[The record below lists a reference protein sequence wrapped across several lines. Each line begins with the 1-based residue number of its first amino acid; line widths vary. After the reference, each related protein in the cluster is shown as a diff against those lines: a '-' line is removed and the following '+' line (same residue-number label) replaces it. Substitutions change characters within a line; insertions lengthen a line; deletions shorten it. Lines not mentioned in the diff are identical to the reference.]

1 MILLKDIRDYIA
13 SLGITED
20 EHCYCGIMPDKKGR
34 SIGTYPL
41 KAGRQPAIPI
51 GGLDNKSYG
60 VKAVSFLIHWDRS
73 PTETEEAA
81 IELFEKLQAA
91 EQIEINGHFIKFIQM
106 SQEEPVPVGTD
117 DNGIFEYAI
126 ECLIYYDRKEG

>member
-13 SLGITED
+13 SLEIAED
-20 EHCYCGIMPDKKGR
+20 ENCYCGIMPDKKDK

-41 KAGRQPAIPI
+41 KTGRAPIVPI
-51 GGLDNKSYG
+51 GGMENKTYETKS
-60 VKAVSFLIHWDRS
+60 VSFLVHWNRS

-81 IELFEKLQAA
+81 IKLYEKLQAT

-106 SQEEPVPVGTD
+106 GQEEPVPVGTD
-117 DNGIFEYAI
+117 DNGIFEYVI